1 MFEQE
6 INLCSKPLGLESFL
20 SQQQNSA
27 EPRTVIPFG
36 DADERLRDPVAEE
49 AWLAELPRCR
59 VAALN
64 HLRGQDGVWGEGESP
79 QSAGPQAQAA
89 PGAAKALQPVLALLH
104 PVGAAPLP
112 LEDCLCS

>member
-1 MFEQE
+1 M
-6 INLCSKPLGLESFL
+6 
-20 SQQQNSA
+20 
-27 EPRTVIPFG
+27 IPFG

-64 HLRGQDGVWGEGESP
+64 HLLGQDGVWGEGESP